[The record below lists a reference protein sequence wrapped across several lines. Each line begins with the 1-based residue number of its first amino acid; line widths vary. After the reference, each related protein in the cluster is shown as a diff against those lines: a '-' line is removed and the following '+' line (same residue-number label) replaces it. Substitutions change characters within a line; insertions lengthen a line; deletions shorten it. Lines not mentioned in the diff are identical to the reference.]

1 MRDCLRNSYR
11 ERKSNNNNTERQIM
25 KLDTLKKLYV
35 SELRDL
41 YNAENQLLKA
51 LPKMAKAASSEE
63 LKDGFEKHLEQTKG
77 HVERLE
83 QIFEGLDENPK
94 GKTCKAMKG
103 LIEEGSE
110 ILKEDGE
117 KSVLDAGVIVAAQKV
132 EHYEM
137 AGYGSVRTFAQLLGQ
152 NRAAELLQ
160 ITLDEESETNEILNK
175 LAEGVVNPEALRE
188 TELADAA
195 SNR

>member
-117 KSVLDAGVIVAAQKV
+117 ESVLDAGIIVAAQKV

-152 NRAAELLQ
+152 NKAAELLQ

-175 LAEGVVNPEALRE
+175 LAESVVNPEALRE

>member
-1 MRDCLRNSYR
+1 
-11 ERKSNNNNTERQIM
+11 M

-51 LPKMAKAASSEE
+51 LPKMAKTASSEE

-83 QIFEGLDENPK
+83 QIFEGLDENPT

-117 KSVLDAGVIVAAQKV
+117 ESVLDAGIIVAAQKV